1 MTAERTWNP
10 LTDDPHAPLR
20 WRKQSLALVPPGVF
34 DRDHVPDDVLARVV
48 AVMVLA
54 KRHEF
59 LLVTYRPSRPRM
71 LLCSLE
77 FLRDVQTQAVRLA
90 REHAINTTWAARA
103 ADPQTMPPQHIRLFD
118 YSDWLTPEV
127 AE

>member
-1 MTAERTWNP
+1 MRIELTWNP
-10 LTDDPHAPLR
+10 LTDDLHAPLR
-20 WRKQSLALVPPGVF
+20 WRKQSLVLVPPGVF
-34 DRDHVPDDVLARVV
+34 DLDHVPDDVLARVV

-54 KRHEF
+54 ERHEF

-71 LLCSLE
+71 LLCSLT

-90 REHAINTTWAARA
+90 REHAINTEWAARA
-103 ADPQTMPPQHIRLFD
+103 TDPKTMPPQHIRLFAD
-118 YSDWLTPEV
+118 ADWLKPEV